1 MQIIPLQAS
10 YNYKEEFFLFGT
22 VLEASMIE
30 KRFVRWS
37 GLNPPKS
44 HQYFRWSEKS
54 IVFEISLG
62 NAGNST
68 DGFQPLESYADLSS
82 LDESDGEVV

>member
-1 MQIIPLQAS
+1 ML
-10 YNYKEEFFLFGT
+10 
-22 VLEASMIE
+22 
-30 KRFVRWS
+30 
-37 GLNPPKS
+37 
-44 HQYFRWSEKS
+44 RWSEKS

-82 LDESDGEVV
+82 LDDTDGMRGDHLCFVIYINFPVTFTWFILTLMRLKSTYLMLKQNLTFNRVKPS

>member
-1 MQIIPLQAS
+1 MFIL
-10 YNYKEEFFLFGT
+10 
-22 VLEASMIE
+22 
-30 KRFVRWS
+30 
-37 GLNPPKS
+37 
-44 HQYFRWSEKS
+44 FRWSEKS

-82 LDESDGEVV
+82 LDDSEGKRKIIFISDLYIQGV

>member
-1 MQIIPLQAS
+1 MPSVQIV
-10 YNYKEEFFLFGT
+10 K
-22 VLEASMIE
+22 
-30 KRFVRWS
+30 
-37 GLNPPKS
+37 
-44 HQYFRWSEKS
+44 RWSEKS

-82 LDESDGEVV
+82 LDDTDGEIVRYFYSFHLTFTGFILALMRLKSTYLMLKQILTFNRVKPS

>member
-1 MQIIPLQAS
+1 MPSVQIV
-10 YNYKEEFFLFGT
+10 K
-22 VLEASMIE
+22 
-30 KRFVRWS
+30 
-37 GLNPPKS
+37 
-44 HQYFRWSEKS
+44 RWSEKS

-82 LDESDGEVV
+82 LDDTDGTMVAWILLIFIHF

>member
-1 MQIIPLQAS
+1 MVWIPQKAQL
-10 YNYKEEFFLFGT
+10 L
-22 VLEASMIE
+22 
-30 KRFVRWS
+30 
-37 GLNPPKS
+37 
-44 HQYFRWSEKS
+44 RWSEKS

-82 LDESDGEVV
+82 LDDTDGTMVA